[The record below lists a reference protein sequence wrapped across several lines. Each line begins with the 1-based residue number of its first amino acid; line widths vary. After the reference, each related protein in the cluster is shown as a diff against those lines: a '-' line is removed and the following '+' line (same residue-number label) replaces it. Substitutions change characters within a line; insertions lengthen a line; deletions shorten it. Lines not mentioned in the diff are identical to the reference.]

1 MEVKAA
7 AAAGAV
13 QRFAHKIQPR
23 TALELEGPLHFF
35 QREAAAGGLGLLP
48 AAEAEAAE
56 APRLAGMGQFAP
68 VLRPQLGGFAAG
80 KARRSPEG
88 VPQAAVQHP
97 LPAAGECGQTLSPLF
112 QQGGKVLLGPR
123 REKVHCDGRLLR
135 AAAGGQQ
142 PRQLHD
148 ADAGQTVIGELDL
161 PFLPGQGA
169 AALPQG
175 DGSAGPQPGK
185 GFQLFGFFAAQR
197 GQAGVQRLYPAASPS
212 GHGGAKAAGAELR
225 PGAAPQS
232 TDHFVGHQKGAPV
245 LLLHLDGVA
254 ASFLAHAHHAA
265 AGAHG
270 HAQRVQPAHQQ
281 AGQVRSLIG
290 VRIEPAGFIGP
301 VDKAQ
306 PLPPGGQA
314 RGIDGGQQPGQ
325 GLG

>member
-1 MEVKAA
+1 M
-7 AAAGAV
+7 
-13 QRFAHKIQPR
+13 
-23 TALELEGPLHFF
+23 
-35 QREAAAGGLGLLP
+35 
-48 AAEAEAAE
+48 
-56 APRLAGMGQFAP
+56 
-68 VLRPQLGGFAAG
+68 
-80 KARRSPEG
+80 
-88 VPQAAVQHP
+88 
-97 LPAAGECGQTLSPLF
+97 
-112 QQGGKVLLGPR
+112 
-123 REKVHCDGRLLR
+123 
-135 AAAGGQQ
+135 
-142 PRQLHD
+142 
-148 ADAGQTVIGELDL
+148 DL

-197 GQAGVQRLYPAASPS
+197 GQAGVQRLYPAAGPP

-314 RGIDGGQQPGQ
+314 RGVDGGQQPGQ
-325 GLG
+325 GLGCGGKIPFRLPAGQIVEVAAAVAGGQQLFARRGVLFQQGDTHPAAAGLGGRNGRRQPRRAPAQD